1 MNPIYNIPFRNDSG
15 EEIPAYAVMRVDE
28 VIYRDKQWLC
38 VVMKPDTEFGQRYLV
53 NGPGTVQAD
62 GYGQATDAA
71 YPAPVACEAGTVTY
85 GDGWGV
91 LADSWELK
99 RWHAGGFVAQ
109 VTIEVDD
116 GEDERALFRQLEVIE
131 VMAVLDEDLE
141 VESTATASVV
151 GFETGG
157 TLHDSGGNVTAYDG
171 LLESGQ
177 QLAANTTVIL
187 TWINGRWV
195 VTACKGCPEPIPE

>member
-1 MNPIYNIPFRNDSG
+1 MNPIYNIPLRNDSG

-38 VVMKPDTEFGQRYLV
+38 VVKKPDAEFGQRYLV
-53 NGPGTVQAD
+53 NGPGTIQAD

-71 YPAPVACEAGTVTY
+71 YPAPVAREDGDVEF

-91 LADSWELK
+91 LADSWTLH

-116 GEDERALFRQLEVIE
+116 DEDERALFRQLEVTSI
-131 VMAVLDEDLE
+131 MATLDEDLE

-157 TLHDSGGNVTAYDG
+157 TLHDSGANVEAYDG
-171 LLESGQ
+171 LLETGEK
-177 QLAANTTVIL
+177 LATNTVVVL

-195 VTACKGCPEPIPE
+195 ATAAQGCPALIT